1 MGTETRL
8 AGAQTVVGT
17 PYYISPEM
25 CEGRSYNS
33 KSDIWALGCILYEM
47 ACLQKTFEGSN
58 LPALVG
64 KIVKGDY
71 EQIRGPYSND
81 LKLLVREMLKVEPE
95 LRPTATKVL
104 EMVQRSRGKKGE
116 RFRGIPRSQSPR
128 NCHSALYEFDIA
140 KVTLSAVSNTPKHI
154 RVKQLAVGH
163 EHILMLTIDNVVYAW
178 GDNKFGQLGLGDRRP
193 RLQPVRIEILDGKD
207 ITRIA
212 CGSTFSVFVA
222 DRGIVMVCGN
232 RKFTGNGKTKE
243 DYLKPKVI
251 DSLLRDDIVD
261 LSVGTEHA
269 AAVCGDGQV
278 FVWGNGQSGQLG
290 TGKQEH
296 VQTARKVEIPAHLV
310 VINVK
315 CGPDSTALITSCGTL
330 ILMGSNK
337 YNKLNL
343 NTRIGFFSHVKNTQ
357 SEVENIL
364 IPTCMKAFN
373 SRVVDVSLG
382 SFHSG
387 VLLESG

>member
-1 MGTETRL
+1 
-8 AGAQTVVGT
+8 
-17 PYYISPEM
+17 
-25 CEGRSYNS
+25 
-33 KSDIWALGCILYEM
+33 
-47 ACLQKTFEGSN
+47 
-58 LPALVG
+58 
-64 KIVKGDY
+64 
-71 EQIRGPYSND
+71 
-81 LKLLVREMLKVEPE
+81 MLKVEPE
-95 LRPTATKVL
+95 FRPTATKVL
-104 EMVQRSRGKKGE
+104 EMVQRSRGKKGD
-116 RFRGIPRSQSPR
+116 RFRGVPRSQSPR

-140 KVTLSAVSNTPKHI
+140 KVTLQAVSNTPKNI
-154 RVKQLAVGH
+154 RVKQLAVGQ

-178 GDNKFGQLGLGDRRP
+178 GDNKFGQLGLGDRRA

-212 CGSTFSVFVA
+212 CGATFSVFCA

-296 VQTARKVEIPAHLV
+296 VQTARKVCKFTKL
-310 VINVK
+310 IN
-315 CGPDSTALITSCGTL
+315 CL
-330 ILMGSNK
+330 
-337 YNKLNL
+337 YN
-343 NTRIGFFSHVKNTQ
+343 
-357 SEVENIL
+357 
-364 IPTCMKAFN
+364 
-373 SRVVDVSLG
+373 
-382 SFHSG
+382 
-387 VLLESG
+387 